1 MILNLDLTD
10 VWRDPSAECMRF
22 TWRGQAP
29 QLQLLDFFFL
39 FSFFSPPSPF
49 PESLV
54 PYVEQTDIMY
64 GYRSDYFIV
73 VLKFVFGK
81 EEIKRKTFWKFYT
94 ALLKDYGYLKEIN
107 EEIKNA
113 VILYDT
119 NEIHNMQTSDI
130 QFTISNQLFLDVLV
144 MKIRSKTIP
153 FATMK
158 KRKTKEQ

>member
-10 VWRDPSAECMRF
+10 VWLDPSAECTRF
-22 TWRGQAP
+22 TWRGPAP
-29 QLQLLDFFFL
+29 QLQLLDFFSL
-39 FSFFSPPSPF
+39 FSFFSSPF